1 MVLVTR
7 PEPGLSATMAEVRAL
22 GWDAVACPM
31 LDITT
36 FEPVAPGEFRAV
48 LVTSA
53 NALPALRDSPR
64 DRLVVAVGARTAAR
78 ARKAGFVNVEAADGD
93 ARALAAFCRARGI
106 LGADVLLAS
115 GEGYGVDLA
124 RDLGVQRIEVYA
136 ACKREALP
144 DDAAEA
150 LRGGRVDSVLL
161 YSGKT
166 AEAFREALGAEEVT
180 ALSAV
185 RALCLS
191 EAIAARLDP
200 KEWRAVMWPD
210 PLEQLG
216 PVV

>member
-1 MVLVTR
+1 
-7 PEPGLSATMAEVRAL
+7 MAAVRAL

-36 FEPVAPGEFRAV
+36 FEPVAPGVFRAV

-53 NALPALRDSPR
+53 NALPALRDWPR
-64 DRLVVAVGARTAAR
+64 DRLVVAVGGQTAAR
-78 ARKAGFVNVEAADGD
+78 ARQAGFVNVTAADGD
-93 ARALAAFCRARGI
+93 ARALAAFCRARSI
-106 LGADVLLAS
+106 TGADVLLAS
-115 GEGYGVDLA
+115 GEGYGVELA

-136 ACKREALP
+136 ACKRAALP
-144 DDAAEA
+144 DDGARA
-150 LRGGRVDSVLL
+150 LRSGRVDSVLL

-166 AEAFREALGAEEVT
+166 AEAFRDALGAKEVT

-210 PLEQLG
+210 PLKQLA
-216 PVV
+216 PAV

>member
-1 MVLVTR
+1 
-7 PEPGLSATMAEVRAL
+7 MAEVRAL
-22 GWDAVACPM
+22 GWEAVACPM

-36 FEPVAPGEFRAV
+36 FEPVAPGAFRAV

-53 NALPALRDSPR
+53 NALPALRDWPR
-64 DRLVVAVGARTAAR
+64 DRLVVAVGAQTAAR
-78 ARKAGFVNVEAADGD
+78 ARRDGFVNVEAADGD
-93 ARALAAFCRARGI
+93 ARALAAFCWSRAI
-106 LGADVLLAS
+106 MGADVLLAS
-115 GEGYGVDLA
+115 GEGYGVELA
-124 RDLGVQRIEVYA
+124 QDLGVQRVEVYA
-136 ACKREALP
+136 ACKRTVLP
-144 DDAAEA
+144 DDAARA

-216 PVV
+216 PAV

>member
-1 MVLVTR
+1 
-7 PEPGLSATMAEVRAL
+7 MAEVRAL
-22 GWDAVACPM
+22 GWEAVACPM

-36 FEPVAPGEFRAV
+36 FEPVAPGKFRAV

-53 NALPALRDSPR
+53 NALPALRDWPR

-93 ARALAAFCRARGI
+93 ARALAVFCRARGI
-106 LGADVLLAS
+106 MGTDVLLAS
-115 GEGYGVDLA
+115 GEGYGVELA
-124 RDLGVQRIEVYA
+124 RDLGVQRVEVYA
-136 ACKREALP
+136 ACKRTVLP
-144 DDAAEA
+144 DEAARA

>member
-1 MVLVTR
+1 MTR

-22 GWDAVACPM
+22 GWEAVACPM

-36 FEPVAPGEFRAV
+36 FESVAPGAFRAV

-53 NALPALRDSPR
+53 NALPALRDWPR

-115 GEGYGVDLA
+115 GDGYGVDLA
-124 RDLGVQRIEVYA
+124 RDLGVQRVEVYA

-144 DDAAEA
+144 GDAAEA

-200 KEWRAVMWPD
+200 QEWRAVMWPD

>member
-1 MVLVTR
+1 
-7 PEPGLSATMAEVRAL
+7 MAEVRAL
-22 GWDAVACPM
+22 GWEAVACPM
-31 LDITT
+31 LDVTT
-36 FEPVAPGEFRAV
+36 FEPVAPGKFRAV

-53 NALPALRDSPR
+53 NALPALRDWPR

-78 ARKAGFVNVEAADGD
+78 ARRDGFVNVEAADGD
-93 ARALAAFCRARGI
+93 ARALAAFCRVRGI
-106 LGADVLLAS
+106 MGADVLLAS
-115 GEGYGVDLA
+115 GAGYGVDLA
-124 RDLGVQRIEVYA
+124 RDLGVQRGEVYV

-166 AEAFREALGAEEVT
+166 AEAFREALGAEEVM

-191 EAIAARLDP
+191 EAITARLDP
-200 KEWRAVMWPD
+200 QEWRAVMWPD

-216 PVV
+216 PAV

>member
-1 MVLVTR
+1 MTR
-7 PEPGLSATMAEVRAL
+7 PEPGLSATMADVRAL

-36 FEPVAPGEFRAV
+36 FEPVAPGAFRAV

-53 NALPALRDSPR
+53 NALPALRDWPR
-64 DRLVVAVGARTAAR
+64 DRLIVAVGARTAAR

-106 LGADVLLAS
+106 MGADVLLAS
-115 GEGYGVDLA
+115 GEGYGVELA
-124 RDLGVQRIEVYA
+124 RDLGVERVEVYA
-136 ACKREALP
+136 AAMCEALP
-144 DDAAEA
+144 ETAQDA
-150 LRGGRVDSVLL
+150 LRGGRVEAVLL

-166 AEAFREALGAEEVT
+166 AEAFRGALRAEEVT

-191 EAIAARLDP
+191 EAIAARLNP
-200 KEWRAVMWPD
+200 EEWRAVMWPD

-216 PVV
+216 PVS